1 MIESNLF
8 GIILKALINRV
19 ENGYPLNG
27 MLYEDIARDL
37 KDCVDVLED
46 VPLEQIIDILSLID
60 GGNYLGARGY

>member
-8 GIILKALINRV
+8 DIILEALINRV
-19 ENGYPLNG
+19 ENGYPLSG

-37 KDCVDVLED
+37 QDCVDILED

-60 GGNYLGARGY
+60 GGNYIENRA

>member
-8 GIILKALINRV
+8 DIILEALINRV

-46 VPLEQIIDILSLID
+46 VPLGQIIDILSLID
-60 GGNYLGARGY
+60 GGNYIAHRT